1 MAKRDKHEETM
12 GHPNTRKPNEPTL
25 EEVEAIFADVDET
38 GHTNASKARHE
49 RSRRRARKAAVEIDP
64 LSGEDPSGS
73 NVSKVMTRAAIG
85 VLIVLLLGVI
95 LSQVACGVAR
105 RLGTAKLA
113 ESVNVKNVANAL
125 RNGVEW
131 GDGFT
136 QFPSDFSVQEADE
149 NTGRIEVTVVDTS
162 SKNEMESLSG
172 SQIQAAALAVNAL
185 MNPNINQVIFHVN
198 VHVGADGKFQQS
210 TLFGFL
216 KPTGNVKQFAT
227 FIWTKSATASGGVN
241 FNCTITGLD
250 ASSAENLRSKL
261 VVQNGLL
268 DVIAGNAG
276 TEAATTD
283 AAKADTPAASST
295 ADAETGAAET
305 DGGQSDADDA
315 QGAATDAQAPATA
328 N

>member
-1 MAKRDKHEETM
+1 MAKRDKHKETM

-305 DGGQSDADDA
+305 DGGQSDAAAA

>member
-1 MAKRDKHEETM
+1 MAKRDKHKETM

-198 VHVGADGKFQQS
+198 VHVDADGKFQQS

>member
-1 MAKRDKHEETM
+1 MAKRDKHKETM

>member
-1 MAKRDKHEETM
+1 MAKRDKHKETM
-12 GHPNTRKPNEPTL
+12 GRPNARKPNEPTL

-198 VHVGADGKFQQS
+198 VHVDADGKFQQS